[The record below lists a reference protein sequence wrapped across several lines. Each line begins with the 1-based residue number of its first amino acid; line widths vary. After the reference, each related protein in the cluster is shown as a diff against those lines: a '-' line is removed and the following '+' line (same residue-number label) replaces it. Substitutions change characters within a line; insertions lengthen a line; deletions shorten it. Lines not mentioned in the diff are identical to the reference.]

1 MGTIVKIADMVT
13 KTTSE
18 LYDLLGDLK
27 KEMLNLRIQQKVH
40 QTQNV
45 KRTRECRK
53 DVARAKTR
61 LSQLKKSV

>member
-1 MGTIVKIADMVT
+1 MKFAEMTT

-18 LYDLLGDLK
+18 LYDLLGNLK

-53 DVARAKTR
+53 DVARVKTR
-61 LSQLKKSV
+61 LSQLS